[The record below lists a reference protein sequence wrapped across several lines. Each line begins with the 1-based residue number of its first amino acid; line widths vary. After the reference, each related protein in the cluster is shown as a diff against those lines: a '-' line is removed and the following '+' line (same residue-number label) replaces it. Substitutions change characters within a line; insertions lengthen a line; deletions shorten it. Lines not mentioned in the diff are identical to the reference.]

1 MDHHLHRQG
10 SDEPSTTTKVERRII
25 ERNRR
30 NHMKD
35 LYSKLNSLLPTYSP
49 TEVLPLPD
57 QIDEA
62 VKYIKSL
69 EKKLKTEKEKKERL
83 LMGRNNNNKRS
94 RGGGFDYESN
104 SNNITKSAKI
114 DVHEIG
120 NSLLQVVLTCG
131 FENKFLFNE
140 IIRILHEEKVE
151 VVSAN
156 YSSQPGDS
164 MIHVLHAEIPS
175 ALQQFGA
182 ARVSERLKRFVNGST
197 SDVEIEPG
205 FWDDFEIDT
214 QIWELPDLSS
224 VVSKGFPN
232 PL

>member
-1 MDHHLHRQG
+1 MDHHQQQQHQQG
-10 SDEPSTTTKVERRII
+10 SEPSTTTKVERKII

-30 NHMKD
+30 NKMKD
-35 LYSKLNSLLPTYSP
+35 LYSKLNSLLPSYSP

-69 EKKLKTEKEKKERL
+69 EKKVKMAKEKKERL
-83 LMGRNNNNKRS
+83 LKGRNNKKRS
-94 RGGGFDYESN
+94 RGFDEK
-104 SNNITKSAKI
+104 NITKSPMI
-114 DVHEIG
+114 DVHEMG

-151 VVSAN
+151 IVSVN
-156 YSSQPGDS
+156 SSSQPGDS

-175 ALQQFGA
+175 AFQQFGA
-182 ARVSERLKRFVNGST
+182 ARVSERLKRFVNGSI
-197 SDVEIEPG
+197 SDVDIDPG

-214 QIWELPDLSS
+214 DIWELPDLSS

>member
-1 MDHHLHRQG
+1 MDHHHQQQQQQG
-10 SDEPSTTTKVERRII
+10 SEPSTTTKVERKII

-30 NHMKD
+30 NKMKD
-35 LYSKLNSLLPTYSP
+35 LYSKLNSLLPSYSP

-69 EKKLKTEKEKKERL
+69 EKKVKMAKEKKERL
-83 LMGRNNNNKRS
+83 LKGRNNNKRS
-94 RGGGFDYESN
+94 RGFDEK
-104 SNNITKSAKI
+104 NITKSPTI
-114 DVHEIG
+114 DVHEMG

-131 FENKFLFNE
+131 FENKFLFSE

-156 YSSQPGDS
+156 SSSHGDS

-175 ALQQFGA
+175 AFQQFGA
-182 ARVSERLKRFVNGST
+182 ARVSERLKRFVNGSI
-197 SDVEIEPG
+197 SDVEIDPG

-214 QIWELPDLSS
+214 DIWELPDLSS
-224 VVSKGFPN
+224 VVSKGLPN

>member
-1 MDHHLHRQG
+1 MDHHHQQQQQQG
-10 SDEPSTTTKVERRII
+10 SEPSTTTKVERKII

-30 NHMKD
+30 NKMKD
-35 LYSKLNSLLPTYSP
+35 LYSKLNSLLPSYSP

-69 EKKLKTEKEKKERL
+69 EKKVKMAKEKKERL
-83 LMGRNNNNKRS
+83 LKGRNNNKRS
-94 RGGGFDYESN
+94 RGFDEK
-104 SNNITKSAKI
+104 NITKSPTI
-114 DVHEIG
+114 DVHEMG

-131 FENKFLFNE
+131 FENKFLFSE

-156 YSSQPGDS
+156 SSSHGDS

-175 ALQQFGA
+175 ALQQ
-182 ARVSERLKRFVNGST
+182 LYIYMIQK
-197 SDVEIEPG
+197 I
-205 FWDDFEIDT
+205 
-214 QIWELPDLSS
+214 
-224 VVSKGFPN
+224 
-232 PL
+232 

>member
-1 MDHHLHRQG
+1 MDHHQQQQQG
-10 SDEPSTTTKVERRII
+10 SEPSTTTKVERKII

-30 NHMKD
+30 NKMKD
-35 LYSKLNSLLPTYSP
+35 LYSKLNSLLPSYSP

-69 EKKLKTEKEKKERL
+69 EKKVKMAKEKKERL
-83 LMGRNNNNKRS
+83 LKGRNNNKRS
-94 RGGGFDYESN
+94 RGFDEK
-104 SNNITKSAKI
+104 NITKSPMI
-114 DVHEIG
+114 DVHEMG

-151 VVSAN
+151 IVSAN
-156 YSSQPGDS
+156 SSSQPGDS

-175 ALQQFGA
+175 AFQQFGA
-182 ARVSERLKRFVNGST
+182 ARVSERLKRLVNGSI
-197 SDVEIEPG
+197 SDAEIDPG

-214 QIWELPDLSS
+214 DIWELPDLSS
-224 VVSKGFPN
+224 VVSKGFSN

>member
-1 MDHHLHRQG
+1 
-10 SDEPSTTTKVERRII
+10 
-25 ERNRR
+25 
-30 NHMKD
+30 MKD
-35 LYSKLNSLLPTYSP
+35 LYSKLNSLLPSYSP

-69 EKKLKTEKEKKERL
+69 EKKVKTEKEKKERL
-83 LMGRNNNNKRS
+83 LMGRNNNKRS
-94 RGGGFDYESN
+94 RGSFDE
-104 SNNITKSAKI
+104 NNNVTESAKI

-131 FENKFLFNE
+131 FQNKFLFNE

-182 ARVSERLKRFVNGST
+182 ARVSERLKRFVNGSI

-232 PL
+232 HPL

>member
-1 MDHHLHRQG
+1 MIMQ
-10 SDEPSTTTKVERRII
+10 
-25 ERNRR
+25 
-30 NHMKD
+30 
-35 LYSKLNSLLPTYSP
+35 
-49 TEVLPLPD
+49 EVLPLPD

-69 EKKLKTEKEKKERL
+69 EKKVKMAKEKKERL
-83 LMGRNNNNKRS
+83 LKGRNNNKRS
-94 RGGGFDYESN
+94 RGFDEK
-104 SNNITKSAKI
+104 NITKSPTI
-114 DVHEIG
+114 DVHEMG

-131 FENKFLFNE
+131 FENKFLFSE

-156 YSSQPGDS
+156 SSSHGDS

-175 ALQQFGA
+175 AFQQFGA
-182 ARVSERLKRFVNGST
+182 ARVSERLKRFVNGSI
-197 SDVEIEPG
+197 SDVEIDPG

-214 QIWELPDLSS
+214 DIWELPDLSS
-224 VVSKGFPN
+224 VVSKGLPN